1 MSGDPIWD
9 SLRTIRCQVFTSCV
23 LAASESWCRG
33 CDWSSGTRRWWRP
46 CTSPGATQSP
56 PVIIVDEW
64 CRKWSRHK
72 VELVKFRGKTE
83 KMHSKSMSLSDSY
96 LICLFKTPLRAS
108 LCKYYSS
115 HCWPWVGGINPLY
128 THFTPN
134 TIYITHYFTH
144 YIAHY
149 TLHMFRVRRHAEAAG
164 ASVCVRVWP
173 AGGCGHHPVPADRG
187 GLLSCYPNMFN
198 VLLYLTKYYERCLLK
213 SYQSFISLNK
223 NL

>member
-9 SLRTIRCQVFTSCV
+9 SLRTVRCQVFTSCV
-23 LAASESWCRG
+23 IAASESWCRG
-33 CDWSSGTRRWWRP
+33 CDWSSGTRPWWRP

-115 HCWPWVGGINPLY
+115 SHCWQWVGGINPLY
-128 THFTPN
+128 TFHTKYN
-134 TIYITHYFTH
+134 L
-144 YIAHY
+144 HY
-149 TLHMFRVRRHAEAAG
+149 TLLYTLHCTLHIAHVQG
-164 ASVCVRVWP
+164 STTLWSCWSVCLCTCLTCRWMWP
-173 AGGCGHHPVPADRG
+173 SR
-187 GLLSCYPNMFN
+187 SSS
-198 VLLYLTKYYERCLLK
+198 R
-213 SYQSFISLNK
+213 
-223 NL
+223 